1 MRRFAYATCLRF
13 GSAVSR
19 TARRRRGRW
28 NIVLRR
34 CFVAACVC
42 FSVPGDGVA
51 VEREVDLELVLA
63 VDISQSMDLDEATL
77 QRRGYVSALR
87 HPDVIEGIQ
96 RGRLGRIAITYIEWS
111 GEHYQSTLV
120 GWTEIAN
127 ENSAAAFAE
136 AVERPTL
143 KTAFWT
149 SISTAITYAARSF
162 EGNGFHAH
170 RRIINISGDGPN
182 NNGAYV
188 VDARD
193 RTVADGIV
201 INGLPIVNDRPD
213 PWDFSP
219 PLNLD
224 LYYEDCVI
232 GGPGSFI
239 VVADG
244 FKDFAR
250 AIRRKMI
257 LEIAGMVTPGPL
269 LRLAAERLRPPC
281 DAGEQRI
288 RVPILP

>member
-1 MRRFAYATCLRF
+1 MGRFAYATCLRF

-28 NIVLRR
+28 KFVLRR

-111 GEHYQSTLV
+111 GEHYQRTLV

-127 ENSAAAFAE
+127 ESSAAAFAE

-143 KTAFWT
+143 KTAF
-149 SISTAITYAARSF
+149 
-162 EGNGFHAH
+162 
-170 RRIINISGDGPN
+170 
-182 NNGAYV
+182 
-188 VDARD
+188 
-193 RTVADGIV
+193 
-201 INGLPIVNDRPD
+201 
-213 PWDFSP
+213 
-219 PLNLD
+219 LD
-224 LYYEDCVI
+224 LDQHCDHLC
-232 GGPGSFI
+232 GP
-239 VVADG
+239 
-244 FKDFAR
+244 K
-250 AIRRKMI
+250 
-257 LEIAGMVTPGPL
+257 L
-269 LRLAAERLRPPC
+269 
-281 DAGEQRI
+281 
-288 RVPILP
+288 